1 MASFFSVSKRVGTCH
16 RRLLATREDLSHS
29 HEFRQ
34 LDLRTINL
42 RSEIRANAN
51 FFLFL
56 FTPCRLHWISSIIK
70 RNTMFEIP
78 PIKSHFTTFSQEIIK
93 NAETKGLIKLRLFR
107 SFSNTVHNGA
117 YTLVHHKIILRII
130 KTLTKCEKVMEDKE
144 NFFVRA
150 LLCFA
155 VPFSETYGT
164 CTNNTHTRN
173 R

>member
-1 MASFFSVSKRVGTCH
+1 
-16 RRLLATREDLSHS
+16 
-29 HEFRQ
+29 
-34 LDLRTINL
+34 
-42 RSEIRANAN
+42 
-51 FFLFL
+51 
-56 FTPCRLHWISSIIK
+56 
-70 RNTMFEIP
+70 MFEIP
-78 PIKSHFTTFSQEIIK
+78 QKKSHFTRSKNISQEIIK

-107 SFSNTVHNGA
+107 AFSNTVHNGA

-164 CTNNTHTRN
+164 CTNNTHTLGIGN
-173 R
+173 